1 MREGRRTTLAPVTA
15 ALLAASTTTHASPEL
30 EDVGGLGP
38 ACTTRALLVVSPGL
52 APRATDALVDA
63 VEAAGVDVWR
73 LTFPVDQQSPAAM
86 HAAITDGLAALG
98 PGPVGLIGHGLGGTL
113 AVQSAASGAGAAAV
127 AVVGAP
133 LRSAHGR
140 LVAWLGSRPLPPL
153 GIDPDHPE
161 AQTAAWNG
169 QPVLPL
175 LLGEPLPPML
185 PVSASWLEELQRWAQ
200 PGWRSDAAEVQV
212 PLWAAVGVL
221 DNLAPPESVR
231 MVLPPGAVFERYGLG
246 HLDDTNPTHIDLLR
260 SHVVGTDLGT
270 WMHARLQAAGAVDA
284 DQVP

>member
-1 MREGRRTTLAPVTA
+1 MSQGRRTTLAPVTA
-15 ALLAASTTTHASPEL
+15 ALLAASTTAHARPVP
-30 EDVGGLGP
+30 EDVGGAGSTG
-38 ACTTRALLVVSPGL
+38 TTQALLVVSPGL

-73 LTFPVDQQSPAAM
+73 LTFPVDHQSPAAM

-140 LVAWLGSRPLPPL
+140 LLAWLGSRPVPPL
-153 GIDPDHPE
+153 GIDPGHPA
-161 AQTAAWNG
+161 AQAAAWNG
-169 QPVLPL
+169 QPILPL

-185 PVSASWLEELQRWAQ
+185 PVSASWLEELQRWGQ
-200 PGWRSDAAEVQV
+200 PGWRSDAADVPV

-231 MVLPPGAVFERYGLG
+231 TVLPPGAVFERYGLG
-246 HLDDTNPTHIDLLR
+246 HLDDTNPTHVDLLR
-260 SHVVGTDLGT
+260 SPVVGADLGA
-270 WMHARLQAAGAVDA
+270 WMHARLREASALDAV
-284 DQVP
+284 QGR